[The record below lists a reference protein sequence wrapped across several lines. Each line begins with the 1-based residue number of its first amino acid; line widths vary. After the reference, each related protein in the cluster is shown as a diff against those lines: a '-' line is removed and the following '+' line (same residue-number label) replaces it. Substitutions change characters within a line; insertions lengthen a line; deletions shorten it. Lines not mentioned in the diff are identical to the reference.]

1 MIILVDK
8 HEEINLVQSIDS
20 DGQNEVLSFKYF
32 AEIMQNN
39 EISQNYNDFKDY
51 LSLLKKFNMNEE
63 EIDFEFS
70 NTKDKDACHVYNS
83 ILPYTQIGI
92 EANNKIDNYFKKHMK
107 NG

>member
-1 MIILVDK
+1 M
-8 HEEINLVQSIDS
+8 
-20 DGQNEVLSFKYF
+20 
-32 AEIMQNN
+32 
-39 EISQNYNDFKDY
+39 
-51 LSLLKKFNMNEE
+51 LKELFEKE

-70 NTKDKDACHVYNS
+70 NTKDKYACHVYNS